1 MPRNSSAFTRLEL
14 LAVLTALAALAL
26 CAWPA
31 LAGSRG
37 DAQRAG
43 CFSNLRQ
50 IGQGAH
56 RWAAD
61 RTERIPWLT
70 PVADGGTF
78 AGAIRSSAVW
88 LEMLTFSNEL
98 ASPRLLACPADEGVK
113 VAATWLGGA
122 GALTTTGY
130 RQNSVSYLLGLHALM
145 DTPGSLLLADRN
157 VHASRTLTCGAA
169 LVQASSSL
177 DGLDPAMGWTNA
189 VHGLSGH
196 QATIDGAVSYTG
208 PSGWRASLYA
218 PGSGNGFDPAAIGG
232 PAPRVHILRDR

>member
-14 LAVLTALAALAL
+14 LAVLAALALLAL

-31 LAGSRG
+31 LAGSRA

-50 IGQGAH
+50 IGQGAQ
-56 RWAAD
+56 RWAGD
-61 RTERIPWLT
+61 HGERIPWLT
-70 PVADGGTF
+70 PVADGGTYTNVLHT
-78 AGAIRSSAVW
+78 SAVW

-113 VAATWLGGA
+113 VASTWLGGA

-130 RQNSVSYLLGLHALM
+130 RHNSVSYLMGLHTLM
-145 DTPGSLLLADRN
+145 DTPGSLLVADRN
-157 VHASRTLTCGAA
+157 VRASRVLTCGAA

-189 VHGLSGH
+189 VHGTSGH

-208 PSGWRASLYA
+208 PAGWRESLYA
-218 PGSGNGFDPAAIGG
+218 PGSGNTIDFAAIGG
-232 PAPRVHILRDR
+232 PAPRVHTLRDR